1 MAVRDILDRIFDPY
15 GSKAFAREQIAN
27 YQAHARSAMANPTK
41 EALKAAEDK
50 TREGIAAM
58 GEKVNKMHMATFES
72 ELAKAERK
80 MLEGGIVRR
89 SARRLGKV
97 AKWGAIGAAGLA
109 AVGIISSSMRKGREA
124 HEPVMPQSDP
134 ELAALEAS
142 VANNQLAG
150 PADGRAPN
158 EWQSRIRG
166 AAQQGLAQPTPSV
179 AEGAQN
185 MGATRT

>member
-1 MAVRDILDRIFDPY
+1 MGVGTWIAEKWTNFTDPY
-15 GSKAFAREQIAN
+15 GTKAFTKTHLDAFKDHHGVATPTPETIEAAR
-27 YQAHARSAMANPTK
+27 K
-41 EALKAAEDK
+41 K
-50 TREGIAAM
+50 TLERTVAM
-58 GEKVNKMHMATFES
+58 GEKFDKLKMTALDHAI
-72 ELAKAERK
+72 AKEERR

-89 SARRLGKV
+89 SARRLGKIG
-97 AKWGAIGAAGLA
+97 KWGAIGAAGLA
-109 AVGIISSSMRKGREA
+109 AVGIISSSMRKGREEHA
-124 HEPVMPQSDP
+124 SAMPQPDNS

-142 VANNQLAG
+142 VAANG

-179 AEGAQN
+179 AEGAAN